1 MKLKVE
7 AHAINAYAYCPRRC
21 YYEYVERVFYH
32 NIYTVHGKLLHDHV
46 DDFGKEKRGERKT
59 YRSLYLHSETLG
71 LVVRCDLVEE
81 KGDKIYPV
89 EYKRGRYAHWENN
102 HLQLCAQAL
111 ALEEALNR
119 KIEYGYLFFYG
130 SFRRKRVT
138 FDESLRKKTVETID
152 AIRGLYERECP
163 PDGIEDWSR
172 CKKCSMVDY
181 CLPLERKSLRG
192 KVAWEH
198 FI

>member
-1 MKLKVE
+1 MLT
-7 AHAINAYAYCPRRC
+7 R
-21 YYEYVERVFYH
+21 
-32 NIYTVHGKLLHDHV
+32 TVHDAAIMNMWSGSFTITFIPFMVSYFMTMLTILERR
-46 DDFGKEKRGERKT
+46 KEESEKI

-130 SFRRKRVT
+130 SFRRKKVT